1 MGDKTTRY
9 SATSPGRNCRDAIL
23 IQQFHNPPWKQLRFL
38 YGTDKKK
45 KKTPANV
52 PKDVACFPVA
62 LLPSLHIFYT
72 FKMIPFLIPFH
83 RKRRNF

>member
-1 MGDKTTRY
+1 MPSSFNSSTTHLGNSSVFSMG
-9 SATSPGRNCRDAIL
+9 L
-23 IQQFHNPPWKQLRFL
+23 I
-38 YGTDKKK
+38 KKK

-62 LLPSLHIFYT
+62 LLPSLPIFYT